1 MVSTPGFPVVYV
13 NMADSM
19 CLEQSTAAISSLS
32 ESYSSL
38 DTLLASS
45 RSLASSLLRSQKSDT
60 WYLETSFYVLVG
72 TITWL
77 LFRRILYGPMWWLV
91 WLPFKFAMKFVFAAL
106 GAVGLTKGSTE
117 LSSSQAAAG
126 VSATI
131 QQTAA
136 AISGGTVPTNGASGE
151 DQPSSEDE
159 DRIIDQIGKMVDEGK
174 QKGTN
179 IDDISPEERQRQA
192 ELPRNTKKRMFEAE
206 PVRDEL

>member
-1 MVSTPGFPVVYV
+1 ML
-13 NMADSM
+13 

-45 RSLASSLLRSQKSDT
+45 RSLASSLLHSQKSDT
-60 WYLETSFYVLVG
+60 WYLETAFYILVG
-72 TITWL
+72 TIAWL

-106 GAVGLTKGSTE
+106 GAVGFTKGSTD
-117 LSSSQAAAG
+117 LSSSQAASDI
-126 VSATI
+126 SANI

-136 AISGGTVPTNGASGE
+136 AISGASVPTNSASWE
-151 DQPSSEDE
+151 EPSAEDE
-159 DRIIDQIGKMVDEGK
+159 DRMIDQIGRVVDEGK
-174 QKGTN
+174 QDST
-179 IDDISPEERQRQA
+179 IDDILAEERQRQA